1 MRFWNSEGRSAGV
14 ASLFCLIVI
23 LFATHC
29 VLAHWSLMGL
39 YQKSIPPSHPLLAH
53 ATLEHEMLQLIAVE
67 EGLTHDAGRGQYRH
81 GPHLIPYRYQR
92 VRHDRVARYHLATLE
107 DASSGLG
114 AQIGL
119 FISTSDHLFLI
130 SGEVPADP

>member
-29 VLAHWSLMGL
+29 VLAHWSLMAL
-39 YQKSIPPSHPLLAH
+39 YRKSIPPSHPLLAH
-53 ATLEHEMLQLIAVE
+53 ATLEHDMLHLIAVE
-67 EGLTHDAGRGQYRH
+67 DALTQGSGQGHYRY
-81 GPHLIPYRYQR
+81 GQHLVQYRYQR
-92 VRHDRVARYHLATLE
+92 DLHDRVARYHLATRE
-107 DASSGLG
+107 IPSSGLG

-130 SGEVPADP
+130 SGEVAADP